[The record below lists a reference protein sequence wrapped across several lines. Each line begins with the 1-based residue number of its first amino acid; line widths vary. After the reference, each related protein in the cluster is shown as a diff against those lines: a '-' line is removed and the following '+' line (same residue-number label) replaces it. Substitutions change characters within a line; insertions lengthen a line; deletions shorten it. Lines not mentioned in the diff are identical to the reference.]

1 MTFDQILTFVTIYRL
16 GSISKAAEKLFLPQ
30 PTVSHRIKQLERELG
45 KPLLIRANGTVRLSQ
60 EGHAFLPYALSALSA
75 LDQGREAV
83 EQVNQGLKGTLS
95 LGCNNSFAGTILPSI
110 LESFMAA
117 HPGIALKVHCY
128 STEEQIKMLKTKQIQ
143 IGITRYTANDPG
155 ITFELLYAHPAY
167 AVLSR
172 EHPYA
177 ARDAL
182 SLQDILKEKLI
193 LYEADSL
200 YRQKIDLTFK
210 DLNMLYDP
218 HYETNNLQL
227 IKCWIKS
234 TMGIFLSCPLYMQ
247 PEIESGD
254 MVAIPIESNPFPLNQ
269 IFLVYRE
276 EHLNSLDRLFM
287 RHVEQQMEINEP
299 VGSDNSGD
307 GESFT
312 DTCTS

>member
-1 MTFDQILTFVTIYRL
+1 MTFEQILTFVTIYRL
-16 GSISKAAEKLFLPQ
+16 GSISKAAEKLYLPQ

-60 EGHAFLPYALSALSA
+60 EGHAFLPYALSALAA

-83 EQVNQGLKGTLS
+83 EQMNQGLTGTLS

-128 STEEQIKMLKTKQIQ
+128 STEEQIKMLKSKHIQ
-143 IGITRYTANDPG
+143 LGITRYTANDPG
-155 ITFELLYAHPAY
+155 ITFKLLYAHPAY
-167 AVLSR
+167 AVISR

-177 ARDAL
+177 ERDML
-182 SLQDILKEKLI
+182 SLQDVLKEKLI

-200 YRQKIDLTFK
+200 HRQKIDLTIK

-227 IKCWIKS
+227 IKFWIKS
-234 TMGIFLSCPLYMQ
+234 TLGIFLSCPLYMQ
-247 PEIESGD
+247 TEIESGE
-254 MVAIPIESNPFPLNQ
+254 MVAIPIEHNPFPLNQ
-269 IFLVYRE
+269 IFLMYRE
-276 EHLNSLDRLFM
+276 EYLNSLDHLFM
-287 RHVEQQMEINEP
+287 RHVEKQMESYHLME
-299 VGSDNSGD
+299 SDGLGD
-307 GESFT
+307 
-312 DTCTS
+312 